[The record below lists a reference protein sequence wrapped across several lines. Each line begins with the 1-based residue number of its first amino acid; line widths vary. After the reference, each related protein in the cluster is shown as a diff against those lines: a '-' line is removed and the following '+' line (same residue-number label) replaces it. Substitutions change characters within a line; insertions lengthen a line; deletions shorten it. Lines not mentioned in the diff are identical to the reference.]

1 MEPQDSLEEWTKRVT
16 ELEDAL
22 VEAIKT
28 IIVLQ
33 NAAEWTG
40 TQRDEIQKK
49 IDKLENVYLPF

>member
-1 MEPQDSLEEWTKRVT
+1 MEPEDSLKDWTERVT

-22 VEAIKT
+22 QEAIKT

-40 TQRDEIQKK
+40 AQRDEIQKK